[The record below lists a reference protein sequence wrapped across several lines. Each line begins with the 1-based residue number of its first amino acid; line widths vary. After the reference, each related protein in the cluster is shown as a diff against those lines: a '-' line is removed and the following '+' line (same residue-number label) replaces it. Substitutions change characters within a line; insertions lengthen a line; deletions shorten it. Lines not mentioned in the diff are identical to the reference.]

1 MIHKKAICL
10 KDYTGN
16 GLILRKDMEYDVSLK
31 NNDRLIIFTKR
42 GWYEVGEWEE
52 YLQIVENN

>member
-10 KDYTGN
+10 KDFTGN

-31 NNDRLIIFTKR
+31 TM
-42 GWYEVGEWEE
+42 VG
-52 YLQIVENN
+52 